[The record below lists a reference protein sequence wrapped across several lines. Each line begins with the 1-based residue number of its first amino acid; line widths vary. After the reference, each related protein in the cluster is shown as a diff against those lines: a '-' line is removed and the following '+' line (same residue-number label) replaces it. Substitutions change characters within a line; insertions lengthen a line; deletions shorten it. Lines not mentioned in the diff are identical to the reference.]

1 MDSSHKLAGEK
12 FAELVALIARLR
24 APGGCPWDR
33 EQTHESLKPMLLE
46 EAYEVIEAIDDGDD
60 DELTGE
66 LGDLLLQVVFHAD
79 IATEEGRFTVAQVVE
94 RVSSKMIRR
103 HPHVFGEDTAST
115 SGEVLRNWEAIK
127 AAELAAKGKAADEGS
142 MLDSVSTKLP
152 AVMEAFQM
160 TTKVSRVDFD
170 WPDVASVLEKL
181 DEEVAE
187 LKEAVASPAPN
198 HQEIAGEVGDLLFVA
213 VNVARLL
220 GVDPESALKASN
232 RKFRRRFRYIEDR
245 LREQGRRP
253 ADSDHVE
260 MDGLWD
266 EAKAKERDAS
276 PVDIRPVGD

>member
-1 MDSSHKLAGEK
+1 MAPTTGER
-12 FAELVALIARLR
+12 FERAVAIMARLR

-46 EAYEVIEAIDDGDD
+46 EAYEVIEAIDEGN
-60 DELTGE
+60 DEEFAGE
-66 LGDLLLQVVFHAD
+66 LGDLLLQVVFHSD
-79 IATEEGRFTVAQVVE
+79 IASEAGRFTVAEVIE
-94 RVSSKMIRR
+94 RVAAKMIRR
-103 HPHVFGEDTAST
+103 HPHVFGEETAST
-115 SGEVLRNWEAIK
+115 AGEVLRNWEAIK
-127 AAELAAKGKAADEGS
+127 AAELAAKGKAADAGS
-142 MLDSVSTKLP
+142 MLDSVSTRLP

-187 LKEAVASPAPN
+187 LKEAVSSPAPN

-213 VNVARLL
+213 INVARLL

-245 LREQGRRP
+245 LREQGRQP

-260 MDGLWD
+260 MDALWD
-266 EAKAKERDAS
+266 EAKAKEKDAS
-276 PVDIRPVGD
+276 PLDIRPVAE